1 MTVEVLFLI
10 DVILSETFALF
21 ILKVFSKSMKS
32 RARVESDEKLLFD
45 SYVVSSTFWN
55 IKWLLE
61 AFILILVPVLILAID
76 FVSLDLSTHLL
87 NTRKPISQ

>member
-45 SYVVSSTFWN
+45 SYVVSSTF
-55 IKWLLE
+55 
-61 AFILILVPVLILAID
+61 
-76 FVSLDLSTHLL
+76 
-87 NTRKPISQ
+87 